1 MLERFRRMWIGW
13 NVIVRGIVGAQSA
26 VLMFATWTFGL
37 APVAMVLRARGTRLI
52 DRAAADPNAT
62 THRVVREPAPLSMD
76 RASRMF

>member
-26 VLMFATWTFGL
+26 VLMVVTWTFGL
-37 APVAMVLRARGTRLI
+37 APVAIFMRVRGTRLL
-52 DRAAADPNAT
+52 DRAPADPNAAT
-62 THRVVREPAPLSMD
+62 YGVAREPKPLSME